1 MIVTIL
7 LSLWASPIFI
17 IETIGALLLWA
28 FNQIKPIKV
37 YTHPKLPYAWA
48 WLFYVRPNTLLQKYM
63 DARGW
68 KGWSRGNIVVVR
80 EDTLVARPA
89 IPLHELRHVWQIMVL
104 GIFKPIISIPTT
116 WAYHIRYGAK
126 LGYWLNPF
134 EQDCYRFSGESE
146 LMNRRIK
153 ELQCPRHRSPSV
165 PNR

>member
-17 IETIGALLLWA
+17 IETAGALLLWT
-28 FNQIKPIKV
+28 FRQVVPIKIH
-37 YTHPKLPYAWA
+37 TDPKLPYAWA
-48 WLFYVRPNTLLQKYM
+48 WLFYVRPNTFLRKYM
-63 DARGW
+63 DKREW
-68 KGWSRGNIVVVR
+68 KGWGRGNIIVVR
-80 EDTLVARPA
+80 EDVLAARPA

-116 WAYHIRYGAK
+116 LVYRILYGAK

-134 EQDCYRFSGESE
+134 EQDCYRFSGETE
-146 LMNRRIK
+146 LMNQRIQ
-153 ELQCPRHRSPSV
+153 ELRQLRHWSPSV